1 MPASSG
7 AAMLIA
13 LAMPV
18 GLPRGKAS
26 VSTTPLFVLG
36 AIYFL
41 PRFLGLGLDFV
52 ALTLVFFTNG

>member
-7 AAMLIA
+7 AAMLFA
-13 LAMPV
+13 LAGPLGFPV
-18 GLPRGKAS
+18 GSFVA
-26 VSTTPLFVLG
+26 STTPVRLL